1 MQYEIGLFEKAKCLV
16 KAVKKYFFEKV
27 KCLASTY
34 KIDDLSS
41 KLPKKTIH
49 IYKWVYFILKST
61 NS

>member
-49 IYKWVYFILKST
+49 IYK
-61 NS
+61 

>member
-1 MQYEIGLFEKAKCLV
+1 MKKWSFQKTECLV

-49 IYKWVYFILKST
+49 IYK
-61 NS
+61 